1 MKRIAAIWT
10 LLAVLTAGHALAQ
23 TAWVSGGSLNVRA
36 APEQGAAVLGSLIA
50 GAQVEVSPVDEAWGR
65 VRLGEMTGY
74 VMRAWLSEAQTAGT
88 KRAVVSPYG
97 TPTVVLRSRP
107 SNSYGTAGIL
117 QTGESVELLG
127 EFGGF
132 LCVGTS
138 AGTGFLSEEEV
149 GR

>member
-1 MKRIAAIWT
+1 MKKRMIRILPFFLTGT
-10 LLAVLTAGHALAQ
+10 LLLSSAVSAAASEAQ
-23 TAWVSGGSLNVRA
+23 T
-36 APEQGAAVLGSLIA
+36 PETTAAV
-50 GAQVEVSPVDEAWGR
+50 
-65 VRLGEMTGY
+65 
-74 VMRAWLSEAQTAGT
+74 SEAQTAGT